1 MYVSRAVS
9 ALWLKLAILRTFS
22 WSGSRLSEESTE
34 RVLAVGAHPDDVE
47 MMCSGILFALRQLGH
62 EVHVASLTLGDGG
75 SLELSAE
82 EIRRVRHRE
91 AIKACELLGATY
103 HHAGFNDLCI
113 FNDDDSNR
121 LVTALVREVD
131 PFLVITHSPNDYM
144 SDHEITSLL
153 VRNACFAAPVR
164 NYKTGA
170 AECTLTVPYLYYA
183 QPMEGTDIFGKK
195 VTPEFYVDVSG
206 WMEQKLEMLACHESQ
221 RNWLRAHHGIDEYL
235 ESTRRFNALLAER
248 AATVSGRSI
257 EYAEAFRQ
265 HRGHAYP
272 HDNVLMTFCKN
283 SIITEPDY

>member
-1 MYVSRAVS
+1 MG
-9 ALWLKLAILRTFS
+9 I
-22 WSGSRLSEESTE
+22 SESPNQ

-47 MMCSGILFALRQLGH
+47 IMCSAVLFALRQLGL

-91 AIKACELLGATY
+91 AIKACEVLGATY
-103 HHAGFNDLCI
+103 HHAGFNDLSI
-113 FNDDDSNR
+113 FNDDDANR
-121 LVTALVREVD
+121 RVTALVREVD
-131 PFLVITHSPNDYM
+131 PFLVFTHSPNDYM

-164 NYKTGA
+164 NYEAGGA
-170 AECTLTVPYLYYA
+170 DCTLSVPYLYYA
-183 QPMEGTDIFGKK
+183 QPMEGIDIFGKK
-195 VTPEFYVDVSG
+195 VRPEFYVDISV
-206 WMEQKLEMLACHESQ
+206 WMQQKLEMLACHESQ
-221 RNWLRAHHGIDEYL
+221 RNWLRAHHGIDEYI
-235 ESTRRFNALLAER
+235 ESTRRFASQLGER

-272 HDNVLMTFCKN
+272 NDNVLMRLCQNT
-283 SIITEPDY
+283 IIGEPDY